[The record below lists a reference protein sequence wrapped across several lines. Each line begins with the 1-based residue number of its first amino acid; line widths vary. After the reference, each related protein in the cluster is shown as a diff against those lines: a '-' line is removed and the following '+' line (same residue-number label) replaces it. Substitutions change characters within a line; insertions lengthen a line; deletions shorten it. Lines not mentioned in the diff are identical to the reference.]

1 MSYGYRFPAEFVN
14 KTSAEIYFTWSA
26 GQALVYNAKVE
37 EACYHYRFAQV
48 FGGKMPNADQKYS
61 HLITNPYTKKRY
73 LEWLESVPPQVLR
86 IGAVLYYKAVRQ
98 AKVGL
103 AKRPKTKR
111 IKAADRHLWLTS
123 DLFSIRQLRDK
134 WFELT
139 LWVKEQQVA
148 RIRFKAHRPFEMPNS
163 VHIKTK
169 GSRLFVSFCS
179 PKASDEDRYPETE
192 DEIRARLRMKT
203 PEELLER
210 TVGCDRGVVTPLQ
223 TQTQGFWLTRTQ
235 KARMRHKGKRIKK
248 CQKKLARQVLHSSG
262 WRKTRIKINDANT
275 YGRNVRENLAH
286 QTSHALVSLP
296 NVDVIAFEDLKVEA
310 MMAAPKPKFN
320 EAGKSQHNGRAA
332 KAGLNRAIQFEAAWG
347 RTLAYTQYK
356 ALKHGKLVV
365 TVPAAYSSQQCPKCG
380 HTHRSNRP
388 DQAHF
393 ACTNPDCR
401 FNEDHQLTAD
411 QVAAMNIAARAV
423 KQIFDD
429 QQKSKERTRLL
440 RMRKKGESKGQG
452 RGGTP
457 RTVMRSGNV
466 GAAKPVEPM
475 PDTGNLPVSTLA
487 VKPES
492 LDKRVALAGECS
504 STSL

>member
-48 FGGKMPNADQKYS
+48 FGEKMLNADQKYS

-203 PEELLER
+203 PEELLEH

-223 TQTQGFWLTRTQ
+223 TQGFRLTRTQ

-296 NVDVIAFEDLKVEA
+296 NVDVIAFEDLK
-310 MMAAPKPKFN
+310 
-320 EAGKSQHNGRAA
+320 S
-332 KAGLNRAIQFEAAWG
+332 
-347 RTLAYTQYK
+347 
-356 ALKHGKLVV
+356 
-365 TVPAAYSSQQCPKCG
+365 
-380 HTHRSNRP
+380 RP
-388 DQAHF
+388 
-393 ACTNPDCR
+393 
-401 FNEDHQLTAD
+401 
-411 QVAAMNIAARAV
+411 
-423 KQIFDD
+423 
-429 QQKSKERTRLL
+429 
-440 RMRKKGESKGQG
+440 
-452 RGGTP
+452 
-457 RTVMRSGNV
+457 
-466 GAAKPVEPM
+466 
-475 PDTGNLPVSTLA
+475 
-487 VKPES
+487 
-492 LDKRVALAGECS
+492 
-504 STSL
+504 

>member
-123 DLFSIRQLRDK
+123 DLFSIRKLRDK

-139 LWVKEQQVA
+139 LCLKRQRVA
-148 RIRFKAHRPFEMPNS
+148 RIRFKAHRSFEMPNS

-179 PKASDEDRYPETE
+179 PKVGDDNRFPETE
-192 DEIRARLRMKT
+192 DEIRARLKMKT
-203 PEELLER
+203 PEELLKH

-223 TQTQGFWLTRTQ
+223 TQTQGFRLTRIE
-235 KARMRHKGKRIKK
+235 KAKRIKK
-248 CQKKLARQVLHSSG
+248 CQKKLARQVLHSKG
-262 WRKTRIKINDANT
+262 WRKTRKKISDVHT

-286 QTSHALVSLP
+286 QTSHALVSNP
-296 NVDVIAFEDLKVEA
+296 EVDVIAFEDLKIEN
-310 MMAAPKPKFN
+310 MMAVPKPKYDA
-320 EAGKSQHNGRAA
+320 AGRPQHNGRTAA
-332 KAGLNRAIQFEAAWG
+332 AGLHRAIQFEAAWG

-356 ALKHGKLVV
+356 ALKYGKLVV

-380 HTHRSNRP
+380 HIHRSNRP
-388 DQAHF
+388 KQALF

-429 QQKSKERTRLL
+429 QKKSKERKRLL
-440 RMRKKGESKGQG
+440 RMSKKSESSEGQG

-457 RTVMRSGNV
+457 RAMRSDDV
-466 GAAKPVEPM
+466 GAAKPAEPM
-475 PDTGNLPVSTLA
+475 PDTGNFPVSILA
-487 VKPES
+487 MKPES
-492 LDKRVALAGECS
+492 LDKCVALVGECS